1 MQELRK
7 SLLLTRL
14 VLAWFLLTLGVAIAS
29 PIVQPRAMQM
39 ICAANGSIQVIVLD
53 DSGQAEASPHH
64 TLDCPLCVAITT
76 PPVYP
81 DIQFEQPVPQA
92 IALYALGS
100 QHIAAILGAP
110 FPPRGPPTLM

>member
-14 VLAWFLLTLGVAIAS
+14 VLAWFLLTLGIAVAS
-29 PIVQPRAMQM
+29 PIVHPRAMQM
-39 ICAANGSIQVIVLD
+39 VCASSGSIQVLILD
-53 DSGQAEASPHH
+53 ENGQAEASLHH
-64 TLDCPLCVAITT
+64 TLDCPLCVALTT

-81 DIQFEQPVPQA
+81 DIRFEQPVLQA

-100 QHIAAILGAP
+100 QHIAALLGAP
-110 FPPRGPPTLM
+110 FPPRGPPALV